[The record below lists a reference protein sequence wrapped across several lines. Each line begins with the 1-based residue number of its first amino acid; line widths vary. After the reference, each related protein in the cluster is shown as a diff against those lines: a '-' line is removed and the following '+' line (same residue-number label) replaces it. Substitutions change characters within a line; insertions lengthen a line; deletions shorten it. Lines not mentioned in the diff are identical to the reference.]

1 MAKSFSNQYIFTFAF
16 VMVVIVATG
25 LSLGFSV
32 LKPFQDENR
41 RIEKIQYI
49 LKAAGIPSE
58 KKEATR
64 IYNDHLIAE
73 WVLDPVTGE
82 PVSIYLADGTFQRG
96 DQRAFDIDM
105 KKLLAARKAF
115 TEGKSKNNP
124 GLPLFLMRSDGGDTL
139 FVVPVRGRG
148 LWGPVW
154 GNIAFGTDRNT
165 ITGTTFDHQG
175 ETPGLGAEINKDFFS
190 DQFKGKKLM
199 SQDGNFQS
207 VMVIK
212 GGVKNLP
219 EEKQPYNVDGISG
232 GTITS
237 DGVSHMLLDCIRYYE
252 PFMKKAL

>member
-32 LKPFQDENR
+32 LKPYQDENR

-64 IYNDHLIAE
+64 VYSDHLIAE
-73 WVLDPVTGE
+73 WILDPVTGE
-82 PVSIYLADGTFQRG
+82 PVSVYQSDGTYLKG
-96 DQRAFDIDM
+96 DRRAFDIDM

-115 TEGKSKNNP
+115 NEGKSKDNP
-124 GLPLFLMRSDGGDTL
+124 GIPLFVMRSDKGDTL
-139 FVVPVRGRG
+139 YVIPVWGRG

-154 GNIAFGTDRNT
+154 GNIAFGTDRNS
-165 ITGTTFDHQG
+165 ITGATFDHQG

-199 SQDGNFQS
+199 GPDDTFQS
-207 VMVIK
+207 VKVIK

-219 EEKQPYNVDGISG
+219 AEKQPYNVDGISG

-237 DGVSHMLLDCIRYYE
+237 DGVSNMLLDCIRYYE
-252 PFMKKAL
+252 PFMKKAR